1 MIGEPVFLF
10 PLFSI
15 IFKIDFKF
23 EIFILILI
31 FQIFSISSIQIGKVN
46 PPDFQFGFVSSLI
59 AYLFS
64 DSSLTFSI
72 LIGLIFSFVSGYF
85 YDAKTKLNFFL
96 SRLPILNLGI
106 FLSVSIS
113 FLFSFAL
120 LLFEYIVLK
129 DFVSVKTENVYLV
142 MFALIFAQ
150 TKISKLNKKIEIFLF
165 IIGILLGLL
174 CILAISK
181 YF

>member
-10 PLFSI
+10 PLLSI
-15 IFKIDFKF
+15 IFKIDFHF
-23 EIFILILI
+23 QIFILILI
-31 FQIFSISSIQIGKVN
+31 FQIFSINSLQIGKVN

-64 DSSLTFSI
+64 ESSLTFSI
-72 LIGLIFSFVSGYF
+72 LIGLIFSFLGGYF
-85 YDAKTKLNFFL
+85 YDLKTKLNFFL
-96 SRLPILNLGI
+96 SRLTILNLAI
-106 FLSVSIS
+106 FLSVFIS
-113 FLFSFAL
+113 FLFSFTF

-129 DFVSVKTENVYLV
+129 NLISIKTENVYLV
-142 MFALIFAQ
+142 MLALIFAQ

-165 IIGILLGLL
+165 TTGILLGVL
-174 CILAISK
+174 CVLAISK

>member
-1 MIGEPVFLF
+1 
-10 PLFSI
+10 
-15 IFKIDFKF
+15 
-23 EIFILILI
+23 
-31 FQIFSISSIQIGKVN
+31 
-46 PPDFQFGFVSSLI
+46 
-59 AYLFS
+59 
-64 DSSLTFSI
+64 
-72 LIGLIFSFVSGYF
+72 VSGYF